1 MTPFSSAIL
10 LILTWGLRNIL
21 RRRGQKNKG
30 ILKAPLNC
38 NFMSKLLDFFIYLG
52 TVTDQENDTHYNFCC
67 VKGEEDL
74 EVVLPERQ
82 LIA

>member
-1 MTPFSSAIL
+1 MQL
-10 LILTWGLRNIL
+10 LQ
-21 RRRGQKNKG
+21 RRKFYAGA
-30 ILKAPLNC
+30 LKAPLNC